1 MAKNKKIRKTTVGQD
16 TSIIAGALYF
26 EDARQ
31 CAVDDPNFAE
41 IIGDGYTTAIRLVS
55 LSKGWY
61 EREWMSE
68 VGFVNYD
75 INVQMTLRR
84 EVRSG
89 RGYWYAYRR
98 VLGKLHKRFVGQD
111 EDLSEKQ
118 LLKIAQKM
126 PSVN

>member
-1 MAKNKKIRKTTVGQD
+1 MKYTRRTKTGEE
-16 TSIIAGALYF
+16 TSIRNGQLYF
-26 EDARQ
+26 EDAIQ
-31 CAVDDPNFAE
+31 CPVDSPNFAE
-41 IIGDGYTTAIRLVS
+41 IVGDGYTSSIRLVS
-55 LSKGWY
+55 LSTGWY

-75 INVQMTLRR
+75 INMQMTLRR

-98 VLGKLHKRFVGQD
+98 VLGKLHKRYVGQD
-111 EDLSEKQ
+111 EELTEK
-118 LLKIAQKM
+118 LLLQIAQKM

>member
-1 MAKNKKIRKTTVGQD
+1 MRKLRMTKTGYD
-16 TSIIAGALYF
+16 TSISGGKLYF
-26 EDARQ
+26 EDALQ
-31 CAVDDPNFAE
+31 CPVDSSQFAE
-41 IIGDGYTTAIRLVS
+41 IIGDGYTNTIRVES
-55 LSKGWY
+55 LSARWIETAWVTYDAKVK
-61 EREWMSE
+61 SE
-68 VGFVNYD
+68 

-98 VLGKLHKRFVGQD
+98 VLGKLHKRYVGQD
-111 EDLSEKQ
+111 EQITEEL

>member
-1 MAKNKKIRKTTVGQD
+1 MTKKARMTKTGYE
-16 TSIIAGALYF
+16 TSIVGGALYF
-26 EDARQ
+26 EDCKQ
-31 CAVDDPNFAE
+31 CDVDSPQFAE
-41 IIGDGYTTAIRLVS
+41 IVGDGYTNSVRLIS

-84 EVRSG
+84 EIRSG

-98 VLGKLHKRFVGQD
+98 VLGKLHKRYVGQD
-111 EDLSEKQ
+111 EELTEK
-118 LLKIAQKM
+118 LLLTIAQKM
-126 PSVN
+126 PSVG